1 MADLPVSSYCF
12 PSDLME
18 SPEYGAM
25 IQFTAYTPQ
34 SFAQAAAARAGL
46 TSGRK
51 MLDNFWLYM
60 PGGGQSNNL
69 SFQQGHE
76 YDEIKLARL
85 GAGVASAVIG
95 VGSDLIQGGN
105 ALAGGLFRRQI
116 NPGVEVL
123 YRGTSLRRYNFS
135 FTFAPQSKPDAD
147 MLYGTSTGDGIL
159 NRFRYYAAPEITGI
173 TNYDSLQ
180 FKSPSEWEISFWTK
194 AAGGSWT
201 ENTKI
206 PKVTK
211 GAFVRVDVDYNPETE
226 FSTFEDGGAVTSR
239 LTMEFVEMQI
249 VDKTLISQGY

>member
-1 MADLPVSSYCF
+1 MAGNSYRF
-12 PSDLME
+12 PSDLLD

-25 IQFTAYTPQ
+25 VQFSAYTPQ
-34 SFAQAAAARAGL
+34 SFVQAAGAARGL
-46 TSGRK
+46 NSGRQ
-51 MLDNFWLYM
+51 MLDSFQLYM

-85 GAGVASAVIG
+85 GAGAAGAVIG
-95 VGSDLIQGGN
+95 VGSDLISGAN

-135 FTFAPQSKPDAD
+135 FTFAPQNQADAE
-147 MLYGTSTGDGIL
+147 MLYGASQGFSGDGLL
-159 NRFRYYAAPEITGI
+159 NRFRYHAAPEITGI
-173 TNYDSLQ
+173 TSYDSLQ
-180 FKSPSEWEISFWTK
+180 FISPSEWEIDFWIK
-194 AAGGSWT
+194 DANGGWRP
-201 ENTKI
+201 NDKI
-206 PKVTK
+206 PKVAK

-226 FSTFEDGGAVTSR
+226 FSTFEDGSAVTSR

-249 VDKTLISQGY
+249 VDKTLIDQGY